1 MNAGQLT
8 PSPACAR
15 IAALLPLLDDPQL
28 NGKEAESAR
37 DHLAGC
43 AYCQAQQE
51 RYRGLDHALRARY
64 GLTSVPPRPTEE
76 IMQHLTDHEGP
87 VMTYPSSSRR
97 APTPPRVN
105 LSGMAAIAAVLV
117 IVTLTVLL
125 FGARLGLG
133 PGGPTGPARYSFPGT
148 KGSFAAIAMVSPDE
162 GWALGQILTNWD
174 GHSALHE
181 VTFYHYKSGKWTPVT
196 VQTSE
201 DFTLSGV
208 SGFNGSI
215 SMDSPTD
222 GWAVASNFNRFTALF
237 RYSNG
242 QWREVQGPALY
253 KIKAVSPS
261 SAWALPGWAFLGSP
275 SGPVGVMHFDG
286 TSWSRQPIDGIE
298 NWPNARPLD
307 LNMLSDSEG
316 WALFSR
322 TLDQT
327 EYALAH
333 YNGTTW
339 SVSNIFST
347 SQGTYFD
354 ALAMVSATE
363 GWVLGEQTVAKPNGV
378 TAGAPMLLVLRHYN
392 HGRWTNIPL
401 PMDGGPYF
409 KLDRIVMVSATEGW
423 IAGTEQTARPGTTA
437 ANYESHAI
445 LFHYLNGQWK
455 QVTLP
460 QTNTAVSEITDL
472 SFSGDGHGWAAGY
485 VSDIPASDTVQDS
498 DIQARGSPL
507 LLSYQDGGWAL
518 YHQ

>member
-15 IAALLPLLDDPQL
+15 IAGLLPLLDDPQL

-51 RYRGLDHALRARY
+51 QYRSLDHALRTRY

-133 PGGPTGPARYSFPGT
+133 PGGPTGPAQYSFPGT

-242 QWREVQGPALY
+242 QWREVQGP
-253 KIKAVSPS
+253 
-261 SAWALPGWAFLGSP
+261 
-275 SGPVGVMHFDG
+275 
-286 TSWSRQPIDGIE
+286 
-298 NWPNARPLD
+298 
-307 LNMLSDSEG
+307 
-316 WALFSR
+316 
-322 TLDQT
+322 
-327 EYALAH
+327 
-333 YNGTTW
+333 
-339 SVSNIFST
+339 
-347 SQGTYFD
+347 
-354 ALAMVSATE
+354 
-363 GWVLGEQTVAKPNGV
+363 
-378 TAGAPMLLVLRHYN
+378 
-392 HGRWTNIPL
+392 
-401 PMDGGPYF
+401 
-409 KLDRIVMVSATEGW
+409 
-423 IAGTEQTARPGTTA
+423 
-437 ANYESHAI
+437 
-445 LFHYLNGQWK
+445 
-455 QVTLP
+455 
-460 QTNTAVSEITDL
+460 
-472 SFSGDGHGWAAGY
+472 
-485 VSDIPASDTVQDS
+485 
-498 DIQARGSPL
+498 
-507 LLSYQDGGWAL
+507 
-518 YHQ
+518 